1 MTYRVIKERDRV
13 YIKGNIQEIK
23 ELEGFLSSN
32 RIKFSKAK
40 DTIIRN
46 PPSSE
51 MIAFLSLVGT
61 WLNVGI
67 AAASFLYQILSPK
80 GPGKELKSQLGKA
93 LRKRVKR
100 SK

>member
-1 MTYRVIKERDRV
+1 MAYKVIKERDRV

-32 RIKFSKAK
+32 MIKFSKAK

-80 GPGKELKSQLGKA
+80 GPGKELKKGIRKA
-93 LRKRVKR
+93 LRKPASKR
-100 SK
+100 R